1 MKSPKPTPLTPLKA
15 SPLSILLHEFVQIH
29 LEAAEAPKFRDGIS
43 IRTNRTVQPIPEKPL
58 EWIVQLSV
66 LFGNF
71 DETPIEPA
79 KYTGQITV
87 RGLFQVAE
95 QYSAEE
101 RSKLMEITAS
111 SILYGACREMLA
123 NLTARSSHGMISLPS
138 VTFTPFENTE
148 NKAPQVQKKNTKKK
162 SSKLA

>member
-1 MKSPKPTPLTPLKA
+1 MKSPKPTPLTPLKT
-15 SPLSILLHEFVQIH
+15 SPLSIIHHEFVQIQM
-29 LEAAEAPKFRDGIS
+29 EAALAAKFRDEIS
-43 IRTNRTVQPIPEKPL
+43 IRTNRIVQPIPENPL
-58 EWIVQLSV
+58 EWVVQLSV

-71 DETPIEPA
+71 DETPKEPA
-79 KYTGQITV
+79 KYAGQIIV

-148 NKAPQVQKKNTKKK
+148 NKAPQVQKKNAKKK